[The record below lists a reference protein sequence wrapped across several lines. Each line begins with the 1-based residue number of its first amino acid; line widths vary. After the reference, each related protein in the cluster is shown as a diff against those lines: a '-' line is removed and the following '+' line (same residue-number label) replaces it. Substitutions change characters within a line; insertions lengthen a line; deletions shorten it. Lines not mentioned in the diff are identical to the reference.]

1 MRRVGA
7 VMSPR
12 ILVADDDEATR
23 QGLKTLLSSWGYE
36 VEVAADGD
44 EALARARTFGPAV
57 VITDLTMPKLAG
69 AELVAGLR
77 GTAPAAA
84 VIVLTG
90 HRMPAADPIAL
101 APGLVGCLEKP
112 VDLRRL
118 RALVEAAVNPDR
130 QARAS

>member
-1 MRRVGA
+1 
-7 VMSPR
+7 MSPR

-23 QGLKTLLSSWGYE
+23 LGLKTLLSSWGYE
-36 VEVAADGD
+36 VEVAADGE

-57 VITDLTMPKLAG
+57 VVTDLTMPKLAG
-69 AELVAGLR
+69 AELIGGLR
-77 GTAPAAA
+77 GTAPSAA

-90 HRMPAADPIAL
+90 HRMPAGGMFELGSGP
-101 APGLVGCLEKP
+101 VGCLEKP